1 MLADLNYIIP
11 LRETEPTPA
20 AQRRR
25 EDRRQAQKVLP
36 RRTTAPPLNHEKGKK
51 DQQGALSRYA

>member
-1 MLADLNYIIP
+1 MLADLNHILP

-25 EDRRQAQKVLP
+25 EDRRRAQKVLP
-36 RRTTAPPLNHEKGKK
+36 RRTTAPPLNQEKGKK
-51 DQQGALSRYA
+51 DQSGTLNRYA